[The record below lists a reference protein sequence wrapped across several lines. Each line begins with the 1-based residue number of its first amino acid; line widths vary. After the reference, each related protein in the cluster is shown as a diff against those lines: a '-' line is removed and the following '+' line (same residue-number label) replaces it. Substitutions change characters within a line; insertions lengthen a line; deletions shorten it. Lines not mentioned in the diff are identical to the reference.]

1 MSVTYTDNT
10 LNNTNDTTDFV
21 PAYARGTRRKKP
33 VRTWMILA
41 PIGALALIGGG
52 AAMMLQGGESPTPL
66 AEPAPVA
73 AQPLAVQPLTPAA
86 PLESS
91 TLPDNAS
98 ASIAPPT
105 PAPVVSERR
114 ADPAPVVQ
122 RRQSAPVE
130 RRAEPVQA
138 APSVETAPEPIGPQP
153 YTATQ
158 SLNAAPTAP
167 TTAPAAP
174 APATRAPAIQTA
186 PLN

>member
-10 LNNTNDTTDFV
+10 LNNTTETADFV

-52 AAMMLQGGESPTPL
+52 AAMMLQGGETSAPL
-66 AEPAPVA
+66 AEPAQVMA
-73 AQPLAVQPLTPAA
+73 EPLAVQPLTPAA

-105 PAPVVSERR
+105 PAPVVTERR
-114 ADPAPVVQ
+114 AAPATVVQ
-122 RRQSAPVE
+122 RRQAAPVE
-130 RRAEPVQA
+130 RSAEP
-138 APSVETAPEPIGPQP
+138 APVAPRVETPPAPTGPQP

-158 SLNAAPTAP
+158 SLNAAPSAP
-167 TTAPAAP
+167 TTAPAPSTP
-174 APATRAPAIQTA
+174 APAAPSITVS

>member
-10 LNNTNDTTDFV
+10 LNNTAETADFV
-21 PAYARGTRRKKP
+21 PAYARSARKKKS

-52 AAMMLQGGESPTPL
+52 AAMMLQGGESPAPL

-73 AQPLAVQPLTPAA
+73 VQPMIAQPMTSTA

-91 TLPDNAS
+91 TLPENAS
-98 ASIAPPT
+98 ASIARPT
-105 PAPVVSERR
+105 PAPVVSRRR

-122 RRQSAPVE
+122 RQAAPIE
-130 RRAEPVQA
+130 RRAEP
-138 APSVETAPEPIGPQP
+138 APVTPRVETAPEPTGPQP
-153 YTATQ
+153 YV
-158 SLNAAPTAP
+158 AAPSTSAPTPSAPTPTAP
-167 TTAPAAP
+167 
-174 APATRAPAIQTA
+174 AITVT